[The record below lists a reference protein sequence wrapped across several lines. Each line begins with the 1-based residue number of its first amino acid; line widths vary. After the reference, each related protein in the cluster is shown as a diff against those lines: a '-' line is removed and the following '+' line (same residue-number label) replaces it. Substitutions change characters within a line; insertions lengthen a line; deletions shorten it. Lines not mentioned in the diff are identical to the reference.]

1 MTLKNKIQL
10 LMSYNSWSHIQN
22 YKIITPSSTKK
33 KKISSHPILTG
44 AVQYDTI
51 NLDENL
57 HKPHEL

>member
-33 KKISSHPILTG
+33 KKKNEFPPNSYRSCAIW
-44 AVQYDTI
+44 QY
-51 NLDENL
+51 
-57 HKPHEL
+57 